1 MAASPACERRV
12 TLAVSWES
20 RMVISDREDSLVTAL
35 TRMSDSRMA
44 RADASRD
51 SSSIRPEYTSLL
63 CARLSI
69 SPDRDSCSVSAW
81 AIASRL
87 PRISACRAVMS
98 SSMRLSPSADRRIS
112 SSMRAAFSLL
122 W

>member
-1 MAASPACERRV
+1 
-12 TLAVSWES
+12 
-20 RMVISDREDSLVTAL
+20 MVISDREDSLVTDL
-35 TRMSDSRMA
+35 TRISDSRMA

-69 SPDRDSCSVSAW
+69 SPDRASCSASAR
-81 AIASRL
+81 AMASRL
-87 PRISACRAVMS
+87 PRMSACRAAMS

-112 SSMRAAFSLL
+112 SSMRAVFSLL